1 MSMTRINTNTDALLA
16 GANLRKMEFSI
27 SRTMSHL
34 STGLRIVTGSDD
46 PAGIG
51 LMATFKAQL
60 GGIRMA
66 IQNAEDGLSLMNT
79 ADSALADNMDILL
92 RMRDIAVRAS
102 SDATLTTSSRQSM
115 QQEYIDLRAELT
127 RRSDAIA
134 FNTKILFS
142 GGLSGKT
149 IQVGPDN
156 TAAYLLTIVIPRL
169 SVTSMN
175 GRNIVS
181 ACVSQ
186 LLSAQ
191 KAISLI
197 QSAINGFASIQ
208 TTVGA
213 QAKSLERLVN
223 DLRAEEVNLAAAS
236 SRISDADMATEVS
249 EFAKQQIIAQ
259 AATAM
264 IAQAN
269 ANPQSVL
276 KLLGIA

>member
-66 IQNAEDGLSLMNT
+66 IQNAEDGLSLMST

-197 QSAINGFASIQ
+197 QSAINGFASLQ